1 MFSTGGARLL
11 RAARALRVLVAGA
24 VLTAVSACS
33 LVGADTHSGGS
44 KDVVLV
50 THDSFVLPERLV
62 ARFDRQSGYH
72 LVVHAAGDGGTLTN
86 KLVLT
91 QSDPTGD
98 VAFGVDNTFATRA
111 LDADVFAP
119 YDVSLPPGASRYL
132 IPGDDH
138 RLAPIDNGNVCVN
151 VDTGWF
157 ADHDLA
163 PPRSLD
169 ELVKPA
175 YSGLLAVPGATTS
188 STGLAFLLATIG
200 RYGDGW
206 QTWWQKLVANDATL
220 TDGWSQAY
228 ETDFTQGG
236 GHGKDP
242 IVVSYDSSPAFTVPK
257 GASTTTTKALLDTC
271 FRQVEYAG
279 VLAGAANP
287 EGAKAFVEFLL
298 GPTVQQAL
306 PDSMYVFPVR
316 AGTPLPRAWSRYAVQ
331 PQHPYDVS
339 PADIS
344 AHRDTWLQQW
354 SDIVSR

>member
-1 MFSTGGARLL
+1 MRPIHSRTR
-11 RAARALRVLVAGA
+11 RRAGA
-24 VLTAVSACS
+24 ALALVVAVTLGGCS
-33 LVGADTHSGGS
+33 LVGTAGKSDDSNT
-44 KDVVLV
+44 DVVLV
-50 THDSFVLPERLV
+50 THDSFVLPKPVIAQFERTT
-62 ARFDRQSGYH
+62 GYH

-91 QSDPTGD
+91 QGDPTGD

-138 RLAPIDNGNVCVN
+138 RLAPVDNGNVCVN
-151 VDTGWF
+151 VDPGWF

-169 ELVKPA
+169 DLVEPA
-175 YSGLLAVPGATTS
+175 YRGLLAVPGATTS
-188 STGLAFLLATIG
+188 STGLAFLLGTIG

-206 QTWWQKLVANDATL
+206 RGWWQKLVANDATI

-257 GASTTTTKALLDTC
+257 GSAASSTRALLDTC

-279 VLAGAANP
+279 LLTGAANP
-287 EGAKAFVEFLL
+287 EGAEAFVAFLL
-298 GPTVQQAL
+298 SPTVQKAL
-306 PDSMYVFPVR
+306 PDSMFVFPVR
-316 AGTPLPRAWSRYAVQ
+316 QGTPLPKAWARFAVQ
-331 PQHPYDVS
+331 PRHPYAVS
-339 PADIS
+339 PAAIS
-344 AHRDTWLQQW
+344 AHRDAWLQQW